1 MFNIFISSE
10 SYIIKPSPL
19 QCRNIDPVIIMLLI
33 IPLVSANYCLNS
45 QFPCGAGKSNGR
57 GSFNRYCLCNINF
70 YCNKY
75 DFCETLE
82 SLTLTDIIVTRVTST
97 SVQFSWSDR
106 MVAKQTAMYLVK
118 YIDEVVQGN
127 AYGITISRLQPNTK
141 YDFYIFVKLPREQN
155 YYEEKY
161 GPNTLFTVQTL
172 AEVSTVAT
180 TSSHRPNTFSTLNT
194 TTASLGTTAIQTTSD
209 SISFNIF
216 LPVTLSLCLLLTAAI
231 IIITLMGRRL
241 KSQKRATDNSYDT
254 RTKGD
259 QDTHL
264 YCVAT
269 NQGIYEEVTNLSLN
283 HYTNC

>member
-1 MFNIFISSE
+1 MFNIFISSKNP
-10 SYIIKPSPL
+10 IINQSPL
-19 QCRNIDPVIIMLLI
+19 QYHNIHPVISMLLI
-33 IPLVSANYCLNS
+33 IPLVSARNCLS
-45 QFPCGAGKSNGR
+45 FQFPCDAGKSYVQH
-57 GSFNRYCLCNINF
+57 SFNSYCLCNINF

-75 DFCETLE
+75 DRCDSLE
-82 SLTLTDIIVTRVTST
+82 SLTLTDIRLTRVTSN

-106 MVAKQTAMYLVK
+106 MATQQTAMYLVK

-127 AYGITISRLQPNTK
+127 AVGITISRLQPNTK
-141 YDFYIFVKLPREQN
+141 YDFYIFVKLPREYN

-172 AEVSTVAT
+172 PEVSTVT
-180 TSSHRPNTFSTLNT
+180 TSSSHRPNTFITLNT
-194 TTASLGTTAIQTTSD
+194 TTASLGTSVIQTTSD
-209 SISFNIF
+209 SISFNMF

-241 KSQKRATDNSYDT
+241 KSQKRGTDNSYDT

>member
-10 SYIIKPSPL
+10 SHIIKPLPL
-19 QCRNIDPVIIMLLI
+19 QCRNIDPVIIMFFI
-33 IPLVSANYCLNS
+33 IPLVSANYCLDS
-45 QFPCGAGKSNGR
+45 QFPCGAGKSNVR

-75 DFCETLE
+75 DFCETLK
-82 SLTLTDIIVTRVTST
+82 SLTLTDIRLTRVTST
-97 SVQFSWSDR
+97 SVQFSWSDG
-106 MVAKQTAMYLVK
+106 MVAKQNEMYLVK

-127 AYGITISRLQPNTK
+127 AYGIIISRLQPNTK
-141 YDFYIFVKLPREQN
+141 YDFNIFVKLPREYN